1 MATKSPL
8 DIHIPYCRAQTIHPK
23 QHAFLVAWQREALF
37 GGATGPGKTV
47 ALAMGALQY
56 VGGPGYSARLLR
68 RTFKQLTQKG
78 FTVAAG
84 QATTYAVTNTTTG
97 ALVKNS
103 TASGAT
109 IQM

>member
-8 DIHIPYCRAQTIHPK
+8 DIRIPYCRAQTIHPK

-56 VGGPGYSARLLR
+56 VGVAGYSALLLR

-78 FTVAAG
+78 QLMEVMKGWLRGTDARLNETEG
-84 QATTYAVTNTTTG
+84 KWY
-97 ALVKNS
+97 
-103 TASGAT
+103 
-109 IQM
+109 